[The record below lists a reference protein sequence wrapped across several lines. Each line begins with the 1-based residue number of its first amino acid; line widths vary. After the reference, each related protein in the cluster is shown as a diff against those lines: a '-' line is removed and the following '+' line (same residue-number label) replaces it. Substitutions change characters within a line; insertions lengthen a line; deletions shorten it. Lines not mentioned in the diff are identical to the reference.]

1 MKLIVDIDE
10 NDYKHILD
18 MAGKGVLFLDLTR
31 IMKNSIINAT
41 PIPGNATNGDV
52 IKMMFPKIDASIT
65 GDGDVIDV
73 YNMGIYCQTFDLEWW
88 NAPYNKESD

>member
-41 PIPGNATNGDV
+41 PIPDHATNGDA
-52 IKMMFPKIDASIT
+52 IKVMFPKIDASIT